1 MTRQLEHA
9 KRYLRERY
17 DGAPL
22 GRYGLLA
29 SSRDNVLPSF
39 QVDNTFQTTKRLRC
53 GPWVNDPPDAA
64 TSCCALTQVATEFG
78 VQGLELDMALV
89 AWGADL
95 LWEQGG
101 WSNRLAT
108 RYKQPVQDA
117 LGLRRNAYRVLLT
130 RGRDGT
136 IFYVPDD
143 RQLDA
148 TAACLQEAGVQLL
161 QD

>member
-1 MTRQLEHA
+1 M
-9 KRYLRERY
+9 
-17 DGAPL
+17 
-22 GRYGLLA
+22 
-29 SSRDNVLPSF
+29 
-39 QVDNTFQTTKRLRC
+39 
-53 GPWVNDPPDAA
+53 
-64 TSCCALTQVATEFG
+64 
-78 VQGLELDMALV
+78 QGLELDMALV